1 MEVSEVLMPKHDLD
15 LATVFETHDSFALT
29 LAKSSLEDAGIG
41 YLIEGVDPS
50 YVAGIPGAYGI
61 GEVPLGTSYS
71 CGIQVTQE
79 YERKARALL
88 EPLQN
93 RQ

>member
-50 YVAGIPGAYGI
+50 YVAGIPGAMELAKFRCEHRI
-61 GEVPLGTSYS
+61 LAES
-71 CGIQVTQE
+71 
-79 YERKARALL
+79 R
-88 EPLQN
+88 
-93 RQ
+93 